1 MRREPHQFPAIA
13 ISSASPSTTTFT
25 ITSKDAL
32 PLKNVR
38 RCYRYADSH
47 PNCLPRLRQDRPA
60 GEILLRYKVTTTLT
74 SSSDAADR

>member
-1 MRREPHQFPAIA
+1 MQREPHQFPAIETP
-13 ISSASPSTTTFT
+13 SASPLTTIFT

-47 PNCLPRLRQDRPA
+47 PNCLPRLPQDRPS
-60 GEILLRYKVTTTLT
+60 GEILLR
-74 SSSDAADR
+74 